1 MCLIIENGD
10 DDQNGENR
18 EADQDA
24 IAKMIQQIVEKVPG
38 VVPVTELE
46 PTALFMYGKVLPVTR
61 KFLSIILC
69 VNLYC
74 SMMYL
79 KNNISLH

>member
-1 MCLIIENGD
+1 MINGAYCLALVENGD
-10 DDQNGENR
+10 DDYNGGNS

-61 KFLSIILC
+61 K
-69 VNLYC
+69 Y
-74 SMMYL
+74 
-79 KNNISLH
+79 